1 MINKEKIAIFG
12 AGGFGREVYHLLAD
26 YIDGVLY
33 DCVGFIDCEDKAG
46 LPVAFIG
53 HENNMDQLLED
64 YQFSNCVLALGDVHK
79 REEVFRKLVKYSL
92 RFPKI
97 IGSSVKCYSKDIAEG
112 VIIYPATVI
121 MNDCKIGRFSLLN
134 SGVTLGHDV
143 VIGDFCN
150 INPGVNLAGRITVG
164 DSTFIGIGASVK
176 ENVTIGNNVI
186 IGAGSV
192 VLNNV
197 LDNTTVYGI
206 PAKAALK

>member
-1 MINKEKIAIFG
+1 MKIKEKTAIFG
-12 AGGFGREVYHLLAD
+12 AGGFGQEVYHQLTD
-26 YIDGVLY
+26 CIDGELF

-46 LPVAFIG
+46 LPVPVIG

-64 YQFSNCVLALGDVHK
+64 YQFSNCVLALGDIHK
-79 REEVFRKLVKYSL
+79 REEVYRKLVKYSL
-92 RFPKI
+92 KFPKI
-97 IGSSVKCYSKDIAEG
+97 VGSSVKCYSKDIAEG
-112 VIIYPATVI
+112 VIIYPASVI

-164 DSTFIGIGASVK
+164 NSTFIGIGATVK
-176 ENVTIGNNVI
+176 DNVTIGNNVI

-197 LDNTTVYGI
+197 LDNTTVYGN
-206 PAKAALK
+206 PAKASLE

>member
-1 MINKEKIAIFG
+1 MIIKEKTAIFG
-12 AGGFGREVYHLLAD
+12 AGGFGREVYHQLAD
-26 YIDGVLY
+26 CIDGELF
-33 DCVGFIDCEDKAG
+33 DCVGFIDCEDKPG
-46 LPVAFIG
+46 LPVPVIG
-53 HENNMDQLLED
+53 HENNMDQLLKD
-64 YQFSNCVLALGDVHK
+64 YQFLNCVLALGDINK
-79 REEVFRKLVKYSL
+79 REEVYRKVVKYSL
-92 RFPKI
+92 NFPKI
-97 IGSSVKCYSKDIAEG
+97 VGSSVKCYSKDIAEG

-164 DSTFIGIGASVK
+164 DSTFIGIGSSIK
-176 ENVTIGNNVI
+176 DNVTIGNNVI

-197 LDNTTVYGI
+197 LDNTTVYGV